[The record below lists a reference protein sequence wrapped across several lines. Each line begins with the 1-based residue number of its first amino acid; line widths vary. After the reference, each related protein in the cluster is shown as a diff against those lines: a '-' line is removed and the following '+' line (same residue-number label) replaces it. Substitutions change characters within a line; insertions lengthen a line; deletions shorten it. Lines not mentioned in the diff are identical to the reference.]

1 MGTTTPDSFLDKV
14 GGGWILFYKL
24 NAEAFLMQS
33 GLAFTIVKPSGLSD
47 TPGGKSFLLVGHDDS
62 ITNKSSIPRSDV
74 ATVLTRACLLP
85 SDAANTR
92 FDLTSDPSRPSSGDF
107 KALFAAARALE

>member
-1 MGTTTPDSFLDKV
+1 MGTTTPDSFLDKI

-74 ATVLTRACLLP
+74 ATVLTKACLLP

-107 KALFAAARALE
+107 QALFAAARALE